1 MVIFLL
7 VPSFTDRSFLND
19 QVIFIDYRSDGT
31 VSSPCFNDM
40 KDHLI
45 AGQLIRWLI
54 IIHSSGIAINVML
67 SMSRIIIISSSSSHR
82 FHPYRY
88 IVNLVMIASNQS
100 ANSQILQSWYKVTS
114 SSSPSCIINI
124 LKRLIDRCC
133 TVFTKVTCHR
143 AIAASLVQ
151 DKLLFS
157 KEGQGFDSWIW
168 FHKFHYT
175 S

>member
-1 MVIFLL
+1 MFWWYEGSLHCWAALL
-7 VPSFTDRSFLND
+7 IDHNSFQWYCNQSYP
-19 QVIFIDYRSDGT
+19 IDESYL
-31 VSSPCFNDM
+31 
-40 KDHLI
+40 HI
-45 AGQLIRWLI
+45 YI
-54 IIHSSGIAINVML
+54 IS
-67 SMSRIIIISSSSSHR
+67 SSSSSHR

-133 TVFTKVTCHR
+133 TVFTNVTCHR

-168 FHKFHYT
+168 FHEFHYT